1 MLALD
6 PQAFRDAGEFEAD
19 LDDMIDALRAAR
31 PAASGQPV
39 LAHGDPECDAMR
51 ERSERGIPVPEAL
64 LVAVR
69 QIAGDCGAPWLL
81 S

>member
-1 MLALD
+1 
-6 PQAFRDAGEFEAD
+6 
-19 LDDMIDALRAAR
+19 
-31 PAASGQPV
+31 
-39 LAHGDPECDAMR
+39 MR
-51 ERSERGIPVPEAL
+51 ERSERGIPVPDAL